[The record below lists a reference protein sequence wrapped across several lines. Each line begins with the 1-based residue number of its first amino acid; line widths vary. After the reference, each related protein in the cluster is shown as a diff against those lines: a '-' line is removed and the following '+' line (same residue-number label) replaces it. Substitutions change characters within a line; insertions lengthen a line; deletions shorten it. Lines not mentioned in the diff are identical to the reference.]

1 MGRASPEPRSRAS
14 VGYPYD
20 CDVLRWALLAAVAL
34 ASLAALSLRFV
45 LHPSEAKPAPASVH
59 YVTWA
64 EGQQQA
70 PPIVL
75 RTAEGA
81 PFRLAALR
89 GRPAIVTF
97 VDPHC
102 TTFCPRE
109 SLVIDDAVRTL
120 PLAQRPAIVA
130 VNVDPTVTAPRVFR
144 QEAKRL
150 RWLPQWRWA
159 TGSHAVLARV
169 WRSYHVEVI
178 PTKDDISHTEL
189 AYVVDANGDERAL
202 LLWPFHASDVS
213 RALASASS

>member
-1 MGRASPEPRSRAS
+1 
-14 VGYPYD
+14 
-20 CDVLRWALLAAVAL
+20 VLRWALLAAVAL
-34 ASLAALSLRFV
+34 AAVAAVSLTMVLRTD
-45 LHPSEAKPAPASVH
+45 AKPTVEQFL
-59 YVTWA
+59 TWQA
-64 EGQQQA
+64 GEKQA
-70 PPIVL
+70 PQIRL

-81 PFRLAALR
+81 PFRLASLR
-89 GRPAIVTF
+89 GRVSIVTF

-109 SLVIDDAVRTL
+109 SLVIDDAVRAL
-120 PLAQRPAIVA
+120 PVAQRPSIVA
-130 VNVDPTVTAPRVFR
+130 VSVDPTVTSPRVFR

-159 TGSHAVLARV
+159 TGSHAALARV

-178 PTKDDISHTEL
+178 PTKADITHTEL

-202 LLWPFHASDVS
+202 LLWPFHADDVL